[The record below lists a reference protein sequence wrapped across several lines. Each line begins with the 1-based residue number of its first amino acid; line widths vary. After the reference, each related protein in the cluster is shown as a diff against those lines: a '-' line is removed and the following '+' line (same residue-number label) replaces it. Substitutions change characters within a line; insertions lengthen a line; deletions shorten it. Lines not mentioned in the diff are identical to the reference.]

1 MEADFWHNLWDK
13 KEIGWHMEDTN
24 DFLVR
29 HFSKLNLDEN
39 SRVFIPLCGKTVD
52 IKWLLGRGHRVVGV
66 ELNET
71 AIKELFEYL
80 NLEATK
86 TEVGSMLLYSADS
99 IDIYV
104 GDIFE
109 LSQRLLGHVDA
120 VYDRGAIVA
129 LPSDMRKE
137 YTERI
142 MEITANASQLIISF
156 DYDQT
161 LRSGPPFSVD
171 QSLLREYY
179 SDIYKIKLLE
189 TLRIKDFGI
198 DLDENVWILEQHPKP

>member
-1 MEADFWHNLWDK
+1 MEASFWHNLWDK
-13 KEIGWHMEDTN
+13 KETGWHMENTN

-29 HFSKLNLDEN
+29 HFSKLNLEAN

-52 IKWLLGRGHRVVGV
+52 IKWLLDRGHRVVGI

-86 TEVGSMLLYSADS
+86 TEVGSMFLYRADN

-109 LSQRLLGHVDA
+109 LNQRLLGHVDA

-129 LPSDMRKE
+129 LPSGMRKE

-142 MEITANASQLIISF
+142 MDITANASQLIISF

-171 QSLLREYY
+171 QSLLSEYY
-179 SDIYKIKLLE
+179 SDKYEIKLLE
-189 TLRIKDFGI
+189 TLRIKEFGI
-198 DLDENVWILEQHPKP
+198 DLDENVWILEQHPNA